1 MSQLKRRPA
10 DEAALVVQLHLIRR
24 RAKAPAADKHL
35 RLLGRKLGNKQTNK
49 KKTNTELVEPADRVR
64 LLFFFFATRSGRL
77 PIDWRRWN
85 DISWPSRSK
94 KKVGK
99 KNKRA
104 TTTWGLG
111 IKASRRPNDFYL
123 KPIKGHGG

>member
-64 LLFFFFATRSGRL
+64 LLFFFRHSFWPPSDRL
-77 PIDWRRWN
+77 ASLERHFMAESVEKKSRKEKQKSDDNVGPWN
-85 DISWPSRSK
+85 QSEPS
-94 KKVGK
+94 
-99 KNKRA
+99 
-104 TTTWGLG
+104 
-111 IKASRRPNDFYL
+111 PE
-123 KPIKGHGG
+123 

>member
-64 LLFFFFATRSGRL
+64 LLFFFSPLVLAAFRSIGVAGTTFHGRVG
-77 PIDWRRWN
+77 R
-85 DISWPSRSK
+85 K
-94 KKVGK
+94 KKSERKTKERRQRGALES
-99 KNKRA
+99 KRA
-104 TTTWGLG
+104 VARMTFT
-111 IKASRRPNDFYL
+111 
-123 KPIKGHGG
+123 